1 MGLGDV
7 NVVVDGL
14 VKFAT
19 GMFDI
24 APPLLRTLP
33 HRCHTCN
40 QGTWG
45 EATDQNRYR
54 RGVVNLQ

>member
-19 GMFDI
+19 GTFDI
-24 APPLLRTLP
+24 DKAPVVQVNAGEQ
-33 HRCHTCN
+33 N
-40 QGTWG
+40 QTAG
-45 EATDQNRYR
+45 
-54 RGVVNLQ
+54 